1 MRNAIIAPGRHGAP
15 GGKSVVAD
23 EYNSLLNK
31 INKTKKTI
39 NILLDVIG
47 EDRLGQRVYIVL

>member
-23 EYNSLLNK
+23 VFEG
-31 INKTKKTI
+31 KKTVRGHYYTKI
-39 NILLDVIG
+39 YLYHLVSKGI
-47 EDRLGQRVYIVL
+47 RSS